1 MPERSKPQMPD
12 ALPVFVAVDADAT
25 IRRLQL
31 LSAAAPR
38 LRARDATSSEMSA
51 SALADLLSLD
61 QLIAAMRLKMQAE
74 GLGGHDMAMRVLDGA
89 YDHKGISETVP
100 VEALVEILRVK
111 MYNEGIPAQRVREML
126 GGGTD
131 ATPAPAAPRRT
142 PGARLMRA
150 FRRIIGRR
158 T

>member
-31 LSAAAPR
+31 LSAASPR
-38 LRARDATSSEMSA
+38 LRARDETSSEMAA

-61 QLIAAMRLKMQAE
+61 QLVAVMRLKMQTE

-111 MYNEGIPAQRVREML
+111 MYNEGIPAQRVRDML
-126 GGGTD
+126 GGGHD
-131 ATPAPAAPRRT
+131 AAPEAPRRT

-158 T
+158 A

>member
-12 ALPVFVAVDADAT
+12 ALPVFVAVDADAP

-31 LSAAAPR
+31 LSAASPR
-38 LRARDATSSEMSA
+38 LRARDEPSSEMSA

-61 QLIAAMRLKMQAE
+61 QLVAVMRLKMQAE

-111 MYNEGIPAQRVREML
+111 MYNEGIPAQRVRDML
-126 GGGTD
+126 GGGHD
-131 ATPAPAAPRRT
+131 AAPEAPRRT
-142 PGARLMRA
+142 PVAHLMRA
-150 FRRIIGRR
+150 FRRIVGRR
-158 T
+158 A

>member
-1 MPERSKPQMPD
+1 
-12 ALPVFVAVDADAT
+12 
-25 IRRLQL
+25 
-31 LSAAAPR
+31 
-38 LRARDATSSEMSA
+38 
-51 SALADLLSLD
+51 
-61 QLIAAMRLKMQAE
+61 MQAE

-100 VEALVEILRVK
+100 VEALVEILRIK
-111 MYNEGIPAQRVREML
+111 MYNEGIPAQRVRDML

>member
-25 IRRLQL
+25 VRRLQL
-31 LSAAAPR
+31 LSAASPR
-38 LRARDATSSEMSA
+38 LRARDETSHELAA
-51 SALADLLSLD
+51 SALADLLSMD
-61 QLIAAMRLKMQAE
+61 QLVAVMRLKMQTE
-74 GLGGHDMAMRVLDGA
+74 GLGGHDVAMRVLDGA

-111 MYNEGIPAQRVREML
+111 MYNEGIPAQRVRDML
-126 GGGTD
+126 GGGHD
-131 ATPAPAAPRRT
+131 AAPEAPRRT

-158 T
+158 A